1 MDEIWNKLRSI
12 EEVKES
18 SVGKE
23 VINLIKMF
31 NCQLSENVKVLTDKY
46 NNLNDKY
53 KENSGTV

>member
-1 MDEIWNKLRSI
+1 MGEIWNKLRSI